1 MRAIRRFL
9 AFIASRL
16 FFVTLIV
23 SLAILSFYT
32 AMNVANIWILTDE
45 GLEARARAVIQGTDM
60 ASLTNYFTE
69 EFILQ
74 DPVLMVG
81 TGASSPYRD
90 YSVRGITHKTTM
102 HTIWAWPWD
111 NTATAEVTES
121 IPSIDGTILAA
132 QREAALAAGGEER
145 LKPPAWET
153 NRYRV
158 TLART
163 GGRWKI
169 SALQRMEIRN

>member
-9 AFIASRL
+9 TFIASRL
-16 FFVTLIV
+16 FFVTLV
-23 SLAILSFYT
+23 LSLAILSFYT
-32 AMNVANIWILTDE
+32 AMNVANIWIMTDE
-45 GLEARARAVIQGTDM
+45 GLEARARAVIQGTET
-60 ASLTNYFTE
+60 AQLTNYFTE
-69 EFILQ
+69 DFILQ

-90 YSVRGITHKTTM
+90 YSIRSVSHKTRM

-121 IPSIDGTILAA
+121 IPAIDGTILAA

-153 NRYRV
+153 SRYRV
-158 TLART
+158 MLQRT

-169 SALQRMEIRN
+169 SALQRMEMRN

>member
-9 AFIASRL
+9 TFIASRL
-16 FFVTLIV
+16 FCVTHVV
-23 SLAILSFYT
+23 SLAILSFFT
-32 AMNVANIWILTDE
+32 AMIVANIWILTDE
-45 GLEARARAVIQGTDM
+45 GLEARARAVIQGTET
-60 ASLTNYFTE
+60 AQLTNYFTE
-69 EFILQ
+69 DFILQ

-90 YSVRGITHKTTM
+90 YSIRSVSHKTRM

-121 IPSIDGTILAA
+121 IPAIDGTILAA

-153 NRYRV
+153 SRYRV
-158 TLART
+158 MLQRT

-169 SALQRMEIRN
+169 SALQRMEMRN